1 MRIMKKKIFTGL
13 KILGILFFLLVISF
27 FIFRKS
33 IYNYALSKVQDKFK
47 NKYNAQLKV
56 GSLDSEGLA
65 GFVVQDI
72 ALIPEK
78 KDTLFVAKEIKGGI
92 KIFKLLT
99 GKVRFAYL
107 TIRDGKI
114 KANAKSDQNNFSFLL
129 KGKSESTNEKPER
142 NYAALVNKLVS
153 AAFSNIPD
161 LIEFD
166 NNQLLFLDETGDY
179 LFTFPTFQF
188 NHSKVH
194 GEVVVENKKK
204 DKWLIDGLI
213 NKGKENF
220 EGKIYGQSV
229 PVVLPY
235 LNEKYKFQCQFDT
248 LYFALKNKDFV
259 DDSLRLE
266 GEVFFHNLFLK
277 HPKLDSNAVV
287 IKYVDADYAFDFG
300 KNSASFSSSKIW
312 LNKIPLEM
320 KTGFSKEGKG
330 FYFLQAK
337 MNKVA
342 SQDFFNS
349 LPEGLFSTFEGLQCE
364 GTLEYNL
371 NFALD
376 VAKPDC
382 VLFDS
387 KLSDQGFRIK
397 RYGAADFSKMN
408 GPFLYTAYEKGKPV
422 KSFIV
427 GPENP
432 EFTPLDQISP
442 YLRSAVMQSEDGSFF
457 VHNGFRE
464 DAFRMAIA
472 DNVKKGKFA
481 RGGST
486 ISMQLVKNV
495 FLSRKKTIARKIE
508 EAIIVWMIEHKRLT
522 SKERMY
528 EVYLNIIEWGPGI
541 YGIAEASQFYFSKK
555 PADLTIEESIFLAS
569 IIPRPKGFKWSFDEN
584 GNLKSYL
591 ESYFRR
597 MAELMTRREVIT
609 EEQKAAV
616 VANVKLTG
624 PAKNFVITS
633 DSTDMDDSE
642 DEDLFGEEEDDKRF
656 FFFRKKKSDDKGELK
671 EKKSSRKNESAVK
684 VEENKSEEKTEK
696 KKKKWSLFK

>member
-1 MRIMKKKIFTGL
+1 MKKNVFIGL
-13 KILGILFFLLVISF
+13 KILGIIFLLIVTSF

-33 IYNYALSKVQDKFK
+33 IYNYLLGNVQDKFK
-47 NKYNAQLKV
+47 SRYNAELKV
-56 GSLDSEGLA
+56 GSLNPEGLG
-65 GFVVQDI
+65 GFIVQDI
-72 ALIPEK
+72 AIIPAN

-114 KANAKSDQNNFSFLL
+114 KANAKEGHNNFSFLL
-129 KGKSESTNEKPER
+129 KGKSTTTTEKPER
-142 NYAALVNKLVS
+142 NYAVLVNRLVS

-161 LIEFD
+161 LIEFN
-166 NNQLLFLDETGDY
+166 NNQLLFLDETGEY

-188 NHSKVH
+188 NHSKIH
-194 GEVVVENKKK
+194 GEVVVENGKK
-204 DKWLIDGLI
+204 DKWLINGFID
-213 NKGKENF
+213 KRKENF
-220 EGKIYGQSV
+220 EGKIYGNNV

-235 LNEKYKFQCQFDT
+235 LNEKYKFQCRFDT
-248 LYFALKNKDFV
+248 VYFALKNKDFV

-287 IKYVDADYAFDFG
+287 IKYADADYAFDIG
-300 KNSASFSSSKIW
+300 KNSATFSSSKIW

-330 FYFLQAK
+330 LYFLQAK
-337 MNKVA
+337 MNKVHA
-342 SQDFFNS
+342 QDFFNS
-349 LPEGLFSTFEGLQCE
+349 LPEGLFSTFEGIQCE
-364 GTLEYNL
+364 GSLEYSL

-387 KLSDQGFRIK
+387 KLIDQGFKIK

-427 GPENP
+427 GSENP
-432 EFTPLDQISP
+432 EFTSLDQISP

-457 VHNGFRE
+457 HHNGFRE

-472 DNVKKGKFA
+472 DNVKKGRFA

-541 YGIAEASQFYFSKK
+541 YGITEASQFYFDKK

-597 MAELMTRREVIT
+597 MAELMNRREVIT

-624 PAKNFVITS
+624 PAKNLVITS
-633 DSTDMDDSE
+633 DSTDIDDADEE
-642 DEDLFGEEEDDKRF
+642 DDLFGDDDDDKRF
-656 FFFRKKKSDDKGELK
+656 FFFKKKKSEDKIDVK
-671 EKKSSRKNESAVK
+671 EKKASTKKESYVK
-684 VEENKSEEKTEK
+684 VEENAPEDKSEK